1 MKASGVPG
9 CQQSVP
15 GTSFM
20 SFAYEKVATVT
31 CWKKTLSLKSMKNIK
46 DAKANDLQ

>member
-1 MKASGVPG
+1 MKASGVLG

-20 SFAYEKVATVT
+20 SFAYEKVGTVT
-31 CWKKTLSLKSMKNIK
+31 CWIKHCQWKKHEKY
-46 DAKANDLQ
+46 